1 MLDQGNNFYLISL
14 NILISCLLSNVR
26 ILLGEVSCWSL
37 LGVKGLNK
45 FSLSAPNVEERVWRM
60 RILMSGEWCYL
71 LKMMINDA
79 DDYKLYDNWQT
90 AGSLSL
96 GVLLVI
102 TGLRQTDTIYS
113 NPCNDCDNI
122 YIRQTKCHFGTRLR
136 EYQKAVFF
144 CKKENSS
151 LLEHTC
157 LTNHTI
163 GWDKSKIIT
172 TNQRYHQCLCL
183 EAWHINSAH
192 APSNCDDGG
201 LLLDA
206 YLHLVRK
213 KGAN

>member
-60 RILMSGEWCYL
+60 RILMSGEWYL

-79 DDYKLYDNWQT
+79 DDCKLYDNWQT

-102 TGLRQTDTIYS
+102 TGLRQTDAIYS
-113 NPCNDCDNI
+113 IPMTVTTYTSYRPNI
-122 YIRQTKCHFGTRLR
+122 SLVHVWESIKKQFSFAKKKIHFYWST
-136 EYQKAVFF
+136 
-144 CKKENSS
+144 
-151 LLEHTC
+151 
-157 LTNHTI
+157 
-163 GWDKSKIIT
+163 
-172 TNQRYHQCLCL
+172 
-183 EAWHINSAH
+183 H
-192 APSNCDDGG
+192 A
-201 LLLDA
+201 
-206 YLHLVRK
+206 
-213 KGAN
+213 